1 MTAQDGITVALA
13 LVIRNAGPLPVIRN
27 EKLPALVMRHAV
39 ALILVLKR
47 AVALLL
53 IMKLAVAL
61 LLIMKRT
68 ATLTQRAVPPNLRRN
83 NASGNE

>member
-1 MTAQDGITVALA
+1 MIVQDGITVVLA

-27 EKLPALVMRHAV
+27 EKLPG
-39 ALILVLKR
+39 LIMKR

-53 IMKLAVAL
+53 IMKH
-61 LLIMKRT
+61 
-68 ATLTQRAVPPNLRRN
+68 ATPPNHQRN

>member
-1 MTAQDGITVALA
+1 MTAQDGITVVLA

-27 EKLPALVMRHAV
+27 EKLPALIMRHAV

-53 IMKLAVAL
+53 MKHAIT

>member
-1 MTAQDGITVALA
+1 MIVQDGITVVLA

-27 EKLPALVMRHAV
+27 EKLPVLIMKRAVVLLLIILKHTV
-39 ALILVLKR
+39 ALLLIMKR

-53 IMKLAVAL
+53 IMKH
-61 LLIMKRT
+61 
-68 ATLTQRAVPPNLRRN
+68 AVPPNLRRN

>member
-1 MTAQDGITVALA
+1 MTAQDGITIVLA

-27 EKLPALVMRHAV
+27 EKLPVLIMRHAV

-53 IMKLAVAL
+53 MKHAIT